1 MTSARQKA
9 QPQLSRSQTYQE
21 PYRRSS
27 EAPKAR
33 EKSSHKKSS
42 SGPKDAPATSPIA
55 VDLSSARVPPSFL
68 NAGTTPPM
76 VPESPPRKT
85 QLPRANTMREADY
98 NRPSPQPTM
107 SRSQTYHYA
116 GDHDMR
122 SPASADPRG
131 RSRNRLQA
139 QVSESDS
146 DDEEAERRYREARRR
161 ERRHKTHSPEP
172 LPQDY
177 PPPPPLTRATTARYA
192 VNNGRTVPM
201 HGEPVYAYR
210 DESPPR
216 KSKGS
221 YYPSAHVRVA
231 EVRPQMPSRE
241 GAYSSSGGGPYFGKV
256 KTAKSY
262 TPDDVQYSNIPH
274 HRGYHEEAYA

>member
-1 MTSARQKA
+1 
-9 QPQLSRSQTYQE
+9 
-21 PYRRSS
+21 
-27 EAPKAR
+27 
-33 EKSSHKKSS
+33 
-42 SGPKDAPATSPIA
+42 
-55 VDLSSARVPPSFL
+55 
-68 NAGTTPPM
+68 
-76 VPESPPRKT
+76 
-85 QLPRANTMREADY
+85 
-98 NRPSPQPTM
+98 
-107 SRSQTYHYA
+107 
-116 GDHDMR
+116 MR